1 MMGNQIRLIFL
12 IIVGLGSTGAAIS
25 YFNRASE
32 IDLPGTQTVSGPAQG
47 AVLYAE
53 FCASCHGADLQ
64 GELDWRSPK
73 EDGTLPAP
81 PHDETGH
88 TWHHGDGLLFR
99 YTKLGG
105 QAALE
110 ATGVSGFT
118 SGMPGFSDQLTD
130 GEIRDILAFIKSTW
144 PERIQEIQRQRTE
157 GETAAAGNGS

>member
-1 MMGNQIRLIFL
+1 MMGTHIRLILL
-12 IIVGLGSTGAAIS
+12 IIAGLGSTGAAIS
-25 YFNRASE
+25 YFTRTSE
-32 IDLPGTQTVSGPAQG
+32 IDLPGSQTVSNPAQG

-64 GELDWRSPK
+64 GEPDWRSPK

-110 ATGVSGFT
+110 ATGVSEFT
-118 SGMPGFSDQLTD
+118 SGMPGFADQLSDQ
-130 GEIRDILAFIKSTW
+130 EIRDILAFIKSTW
-144 PERIQEIQRQRTE
+144 PGRIQEIQRQRTE
-157 GETAAAGNGS
+157 SETAAAGKGT